1 MRKLS
6 TNSYLEIK
14 RLSTLLRLIS
24 ERGEIDTII
33 SYFLY
38 FLIFLILF
46 NWMVHGSEGDK
57 IHTDGKKNIP
67 LSLLTMDSAM
77 ESHAIVVEKQTQRLF
92 LYGCVEGRV
101 TLIKSFNCST
111 GKNSGDKEKR
121 GDWRTPEGIYFFTRI
136 FEDKELEPRYG
147 ARAFILDYPNFFDRM
162 QGKEGRGIWLHGT
175 NKALIP
181 NDSQGCIALNNK
193 DLMELSHY
201 ILLYRTPIIIL
212 EKIEYLSAEAMEKRK
227 RRLETFIVQWLRSW
241 ENKDLSSYMSCY
253 AKDFRS
259 KGMNWRQW
267 KQYKNRLNKKNSE
280 INIALGEIQGFR
292 HNNYDLVTFRQD
304 YHSDILKS
312 KGVKRL
318 FLREDGEELKIVR
331 EQWNPLRGGYLLS
344 KDKPLSQTIALK
356 EQDDVKAEVEKIRAF
371 IESWR
376 TCWENKELEKYIG
389 CYADNF
395 NTEGMNKQEWEKH
408 KRSLSKRYKTIKVN
422 ITSAEIGIKGG
433 GKEAEVSFLQRYR
446 SDRYS
451 DEGLKTLLLKKE
463 RGKWYIVSEAWKP
476 L

>member
-1 MRKLS
+1 MNKLPAD
-6 TNSYLEIK
+6 SYLGMK
-14 RLSTLLRLIS
+14 KLNAPQFLCAKKGGKDCFLFS
-24 ERGEIDTII
+24 
-33 SYFLY
+33 FLY
-38 FLIFLILF
+38 FVIFLFLF
-46 NWMVHGSEGDK
+46 AGVVHGTEGDET
-57 IHTDGKKNIP
+57 HTDGKKNIP
-67 LSLLTMDSAM
+67 SLLLNMDSEM
-77 ESHAIVVEKQTQRLF
+77 GSYTILVEKQTQRLF
-92 LYGCVEGRV
+92 LYGCAAGRIS
-101 TLIKSFNCST
+101 LIKSFTCST
-111 GKNSGDKEKR
+111 GKNSGDKKKR
-121 GDWRTPEGIYFFTRI
+121 GDRRTPEGIYFFTRI
-136 FEDKELEPRYG
+136 FEDEKLEPHYG
-147 ARAFILDYPNFFDRM
+147 IRAFVLDYPNLFDRM

-181 NDSQGCIALNNK
+181 NDSKGCIALNNK

-201 ILLYRTPIIIL
+201 ISLYCTPIIIL
-212 EKIEYLSAEAMEKRK
+212 EKIEYLTAEAMEKRK
-227 RRLETFIVQWLRSW
+227 RRLETFIVKWLRSW

-267 KQYKNRLNKKNSE
+267 KQYKNRLNKRNSK

-292 HNNYDLVTFRQD
+292 HKNYDLVTFRQD

-318 FLREDGEELKIVR
+318 FLREDGEDLKIVG

-344 KDKPLSQTIALK
+344 KDKPLSHTIALK

-376 TCWENKELEKYIG
+376 TCWEDKEFEKYIG
-389 CYADNF
+389 CYADDF
-395 NTEGMNKQEWEKH
+395 NTEGMDKQEWKKY
-408 KRSLSKRYKTIKVN
+408 KRSLSKRCKTIKVN
-422 ITSAEIGIKGG
+422 ITSAEIDIKGG
-433 GKEAEVSFLQRYR
+433 GKKAEVSFLQRYR

-451 DEGLKTLLLKKE
+451 DEGLKTLLLKRE
-463 RGKWYIVSEAWKP
+463 GGEWYIVSEVWKP